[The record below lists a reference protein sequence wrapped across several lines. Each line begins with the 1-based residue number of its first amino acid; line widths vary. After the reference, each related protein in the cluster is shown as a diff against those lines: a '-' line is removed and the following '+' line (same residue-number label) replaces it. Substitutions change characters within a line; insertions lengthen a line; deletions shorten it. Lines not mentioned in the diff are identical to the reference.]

1 MRNFLRVFRYL
12 FTVHVAGLLLLS
24 VIRLVLFIKGYSD
37 MSGEGEP
44 EAEPV
49 IAFIRGVWFD
59 NVVACY
65 VLLVPLLAVFIA
77 SLFNY
82 GSRNFFRAVNGWF
95 IFFYTLLFLI
105 GTADIPY
112 FGYFF
117 KHLNASIFNWMSYGG
132 TTMSMMFSETSY
144 YSFILLFLVLTF
156 LFAFIVVKA
165 SKKAVYDKNCVP
177 SIKQRGGMFIVS
189 GVLIALCL
197 FGIRGRMGYNP
208 IKVSAAYYCS
218 NPFLNQLGINPAF
231 NLLRST
237 LEASKKENQ
246 YIRFWDEDKALAY
259 AKKTLNVCNDN
270 YKEEGFIRN
279 AEARDTV
286 MRPNVVLVFMESMS
300 ADFMSRYGNTENLT
314 PFLDSLAEQSICF
327 DSIFSAGIHTNHGV
341 YATLYSF
348 PAIMKRNA
356 MKGAVIQNYAGLPT
370 VLQKEGYRTMYF
382 MTHESQYDNMN
393 GFFRTNG
400 YDEIYAQENYPA
412 DKVVNSF
419 GVQDDYLFEYA
430 LPVLARTYEEN
441 IPFFATLMTV
451 SNHPPYVIPP
461 YFSPRSADTE
471 KQIVEYADWSL
482 RKFMYEAS
490 RQSWFNNTIFVFLA
504 DHGKLVGGVDSEMPL
519 SYNHIPLMIYSPLF
533 ASPRSVKALGG
544 QIDVAPTLLAMMGV
558 EYINRGMGVNL
569 FEEERPCMF
578 FTADDAIGCIDKSH
592 FYIYRPAEN
601 QEWLYAIRGEQL
613 TDETALNPDALL
625 RLKEYALSMLQS
637 AEYLVSRN
645 LTSDKQ

>member
-1 MRNFLRVFRYL
+1 MKNFLRAFRYL
-12 FTVHVAGLLLLS
+12 VTVHATGLLLLS
-24 VIRLVLFIKGYSD
+24 VIRLVLFIKGYSGV
-37 MSGEGEP
+37 SGESDP
-44 EAEPV
+44 EADPV
-49 IAFIRGVWFD
+49 IAFIRGLWFD

-65 VLLVPLLAVFIA
+65 ILAIPLFAVSAA

-82 GSRNFFRAVNGWF
+82 GSRRFFRVINGWF
-95 IFFYTLLFLI
+95 IAFYTLLFLI
-105 GTADIPY
+105 GTADVPY

-132 TTMSMMFSETSY
+132 TTLSMMFSETSY
-144 YSFILLFLVLTF
+144 YLFILLFFVLTF
-156 LFAFIVVKA
+156 SFAFIVVKA
-165 SKKAVYDKNCVP
+165 SRKAIYDNSRIP
-177 SIKQRGGMFIVS
+177 SIRQRCGIFVVS

-208 IKVSAAYYCS
+208 IKVSAAYYCG

-237 LEASKKENQ
+237 LEASKKENR
-246 YIRFWDEDKALAY
+246 YIRFMDEDKALAY
-259 AKKTLNVCNDN
+259 AKRALNIHNND
-270 YKEEGFIRN
+270 YKEAGFIRRV
-279 AEARDTV
+279 EARDTV
-286 MRPNVVLVFMESMS
+286 MHPNVVLVFMESMS
-300 ADFMSRYGNTENLT
+300 ADFMSRYGNAENLT
-314 PFLDSLAEQSICF
+314 PFLDSLADRSICF

-356 MKGAVIQNYAGLPT
+356 MKGAVIQNYVGLPT
-370 VLQKEGYRTMYF
+370 VLREEGYRTMYF

-400 YDEIYAQENYPA
+400 YDEIYAQENYPSS
-412 DKVVNSF
+412 KVVNSF

-430 LPVLARTYEEN
+430 LPVLTRTYEEG

-461 YFSPRSADTE
+461 YFSPRSADAE
-471 KQIVEYADWSL
+471 KQIVEYADWAL
-482 RKFMYEAS
+482 RKFMDEAS
-490 RQSWFNNTIFVFLA
+490 RQSWFDNTIFVFLA

-533 ASPRSVKALGG
+533 TSPFTVKALGG
-544 QIDVAPTLLAMMGV
+544 QIDVAPTLLGMMGV
-558 EYINRGMGVNL
+558 EYTDRGLGVDL
-569 FEEERPCMF
+569 LKEERPCMF
-578 FTADDAIGCIDKSH
+578 FTADDAVGCIDKEH

-601 QEWLYAIRGEQL
+601 QEWLYVIRGEKL
-613 TDETALNPDALL
+613 EDETARNPDILY

-637 AEYLVSRN
+637 AEYLVRRN
-645 LTSDKQ
+645 LTSGN